1 MVGAHGVGAGRE
13 DALQFVKDPSEG
25 GSNIARITHGT
36 SLISSFSM
44 GSKVVVFVSLY
55 IGSEIAC
62 FVFSLGMEDEL
73 QLSMESGVKERE
85 RNKATEI
92 RVPDSMECICIEKN
106 DSSWSK
112 CKLEGSRCGVSLWN
126 WPPLNFSSGSATG
139 PAKSVPSGDLSPFQA
154 CIFMMK
160 EVQYLSWPNLLPEIL
175 GLVLRRLPSLADHV
189 RLRAVCRPWR
199 SNAQLDPLPPLLP
212 WLTLL
217 DGTFLSIP
225 DGKIIRMPIPDK
237 AFCSGSVDNWMFF
250 MHSDGVCSLMNPF
263 SKATVNISKLVITWF
278 NSNSRYY
285 NSHFFKLV
293 APSPLESSPG
303 SLVVLILEGGRR
315 IRICQPP
322 IAVDLE
328 LHPCFS
334 WPHGQPQLSLLDDIT
349 FFNGK
354 LYDLS
359 RNVLSI
365 FEINYGLDGFEVF
378 EADLS
383 TKPGQWR
390 CVSEL
395 GGQALFVGKH
405 CSKSFPAGE
414 CTGVEE
420 DCIYFICDYVP
431 ANLGAD
437 PLGDSG
443 VYNMKSG
450 NIKPLLSE
458 SAAVPQ
464 HHGGQWRPTWIFPA
478 DAM

>member
-1 MVGAHGVGAGRE
+1 
-13 DALQFVKDPSEG
+13 
-25 GSNIARITHGT
+25 
-36 SLISSFSM
+36 
-44 GSKVVVFVSLY
+44 
-55 IGSEIAC
+55 
-62 FVFSLGMEDEL
+62 
-73 QLSMESGVKERE
+73 
-85 RNKATEI
+85 
-92 RVPDSMECICIEKN
+92 
-106 DSSWSK
+106 
-112 CKLEGSRCGVSLWN
+112 
-126 WPPLNFSSGSATG
+126 
-139 PAKSVPSGDLSPFQA
+139 
-154 CIFMMK
+154 
-160 EVQYLSWPNLLPEIL
+160 
-175 GLVLRRLPSLADHV
+175 
-189 RLRAVCRPWR
+189 VCRPWR

-250 MHSDGVCSLMNPF
+250 MHSDGGCSLMNPF

-303 SLVVLILEGGRR
+303 SLVALILEGGRR

-354 LYDLS
+354 LYGLS

-365 FEINYGLDGFEVF
+365 FEINYGLNGKPKISSVRCITSYPTFKLIPPQPLPDTCLLLSYLVECCGRLLLVRRMIGCNPEIKPCPLESDRTAGFQVY

-383 TKPGQWR
+383 TKPGQWI
-390 CVSEL
+390 CVREL
-395 GGQALFVGKH
+395 GSQALFVGMH

-420 DCIYFICDYVP
+420 NCIYFMRDYFP
-431 ANLGAD
+431 ANLAAD
-437 PLGDSG
+437 PLSDSG

-458 SAAVPQ
+458 TAAVPQ
-464 HHGGQWRPTWIFPA
+464 HHGGQWCPTWIFPA